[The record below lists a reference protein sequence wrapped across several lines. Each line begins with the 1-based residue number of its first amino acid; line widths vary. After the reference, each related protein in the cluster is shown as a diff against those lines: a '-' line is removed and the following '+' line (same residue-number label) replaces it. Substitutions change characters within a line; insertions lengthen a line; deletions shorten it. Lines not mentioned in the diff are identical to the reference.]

1 MASNGTTQRTAVL
14 IACKNGEATIGAT
27 VRSALGQ
34 ADVYVISDGSTD
46 QTAEEATAAGAT
58 VLSRATS
65 GGKPDALR
73 AATAELDLGAKYD
86 FVTVL
91 DDDTIIGPDYIE
103 RLMEA
108 MDSDDRIAVASGR
121 IDSLWNDEQRWNP
134 LIAMRAF
141 MYWSY
146 QVTIKRG
153 QNALRVV
160 NVICGANSMFRAQ
173 VFVDLVRHDATYAVD
188 DMFWLAE
195 IARRQLGRVQYVHSA
210 RSWTIDPH
218 RFGEWYRQ
226 TVRWSWG
233 QFQSVRGHHLGMPV
247 KRKTGTRFGLRFSW
261 FDLAYL
267 ALLVDWLPYMLEPF
281 AIIPIAYFLSG
292 WIDPIW
298 FVVFY
303 LGTSLLW
310 IGFGAIA
317 LRKPRL
323 FLLAPAILVL
333 DLIYRVTMLH
343 ALAKAIVKPTTDVCR
358 WDSPERFSVIP
369 RTPAV
374 AVEHTSSR
382 TPIQQRGT
390 T

>member
-1 MASNGTTQRTAVL
+1 MQRTAVL

-46 QTAEEATAAGAT
+46 ATAEVATAAGAT
-58 VLSRATS
+58 VLTRTKS

-73 AATAELDLGAKYD
+73 AASAELDLGEKYD
-86 FVTVL
+86 FVAVM
-91 DDDTIIGPDYIE
+91 DDDTIVAPDYIE
-103 RLMEA
+103 RLEEA

-121 IDSLWNDEQRWNP
+121 IDSLWLHEMRWNP

-160 NVICGANSMFRAQ
+160 NVICGANSMFRAK
-173 VFVDLVRHDATYAVD
+173 VFADLVKLDATYAVD

-195 IARRQLGRVQYVHSA
+195 IARRQLGRVQYVHGA

-218 RFGEWYRQ
+218 SFREWYRQ

-233 QFQSVRGHHLGMPV
+233 QFQSVRGHRLGMPV

-261 FDLAYL
+261 FDFAYL
-267 ALLVDWLPYMLEPF
+267 ALLLDWLPYMLEPL
-281 AIIPIAYFLSG
+281 AIVPIAYFLSG

-303 LGTSLLW
+303 LATSFLW
-310 IGFGAIA
+310 IGIGALA
-317 LRKPRL
+317 LRKWRL

-343 ALAKAIVKPTTDVCR
+343 ALAKAIVKPTTDVCA

-369 RTPAV
+369 RASAVPAEP
-374 AVEHTSSR
+374 ATNR
-382 TPIQQRGT
+382 PRIQQGRT